1 MTARSLLARRTGDRM
16 NEYDRWV
23 ADESTDW
30 DLAEDHNYNSGPKEG
45 SSFHRVEAGTPRDAT
60 NWSHAEV
67 LLLIACYQ
75 RHMLDFHDRK
85 KKRKD
90 IGIQISTEM
99 RERGHLRAASDC
111 DTKFKGLKRTY
122 YKHRQH
128 KRESGRDRKEWPFYR
143 EIDNLLSSSAECQ
156 APISS
161 SMPTQPS
168 TSATS
173 PVSVQHL
180 GVARETHGAAGEN
193 TDSFSDERSSQHNA
207 AQVAAKVKRRNTP
220 ATLLQD
226 ILSNME
232 AWQDEERQCYK
243 QQLKMLKR
251 IVESTS

>member
-1 MTARSLLARRTGDRM
+1 MLWTVFSSVL
-16 NEYDRWV
+16 V
-23 ADESTDW
+23 TDT
-30 DLAEDHNYNSGPKEG
+30 DINTFISAGGPKEG
-45 SSFHRVEAGTPRDAT
+45 SSFHRAEAGTPRDAT

-90 IGIQISTEM
+90 IWIQISTEM
-99 RERGHLRAASDC
+99 RARGHLRTASDC
-111 DTKFKGLKRTY
+111 ETKFKGLKRTY
-122 YKHRQH
+122 DKHRQH
-128 KRESGRDRKEWPFYR
+128 KRKSGRDRKEWPFYR
-143 EIDNLLSSSAECQ
+143 ETDNLLSSSAEYQ

-173 PVSVQHL
+173 PVSVQLL
-180 GVARETHGAAGEN
+180 GAARETHGATGEN

-207 AQVAAKVKRRNTP
+207 AQVAAKAKRRKTP

-232 AWQDEERQCYK
+232 AWQDEERQRYK
-243 QQLKMLKR
+243 QQLKMQRMKLKMLKR
-251 IVESTS
+251 IAESTS

>member
-1 MTARSLLARRTGDRM
+1 M
-16 NEYDRWV
+16 NEYDLWV

-30 DLAEDHNYNSGPKEG
+30 DLAGDHNYNSGPKEG
-45 SSFHRVEAGTPRDAT
+45 SSFHRAEAGTPRDAT

-90 IGIQISTEM
+90 IWIQISTEM
-99 RERGHLRAASDC
+99 RERGHLRTASDSE
-111 DTKFKGLKRTY
+111 TKFKGLKRTY
-122 YKHRQH
+122 DKHRQH
-128 KRESGRDRKEWPFYR
+128 KRKCRRGRKEWPFYR
-143 EIDNLLSSSAECQ
+143 EMDNLSSSAEYQ

-173 PVSVQHL
+173 PVSVQLL
-180 GVARETHGAAGEN
+180 GAARETHGATGEN
-193 TDSFSDERSSQHNA
+193 TDSFSDERSSQHSA
-207 AQVAAKVKRRNTP
+207 AQVAAKAKRRKIP

-226 ILSNME
+226 ILSNMK
-232 AWQDEERQCYK
+232 AWQDEERQRYK
-243 QQLKMLKR
+243 QQLKMQRMKPKMLKR
-251 IVESTS
+251 IAESTS